1 MTTTGIGGLMLLLVP
16 AHAGSPGQSPGS
28 RKMVVIVIIPINYKC
43 QCTFYKTVHDDF
55 QWQNSATV
63 Y

>member
-55 QWQNSATV
+55 Q
-63 Y
+63 